1 MLDFKHFKT
10 IIPLFIYINY
20 NHILNLIVFL
30 MLLKDKKRIKN
41 MEKKNGM

>member
-10 IIPLFIYINY
+10 IIPLYIYINY
-20 NHILNLIVFL
+20 GSYIKPIVFL